1 MIVIELAGTP
11 VGKGRPRFVRRTGC
25 AYTPTKTRNYEGNLS
40 LAAQDVMAGAKPLE
54 GPLAVVVRALF
65 PVPASW
71 SRKKREAAL
80 ASSGVYPTTKPDP
93 DNLLKSSLDPLNQIV
108 FRDDSQVV
116 AAVVIKSYSERPA
129 LRIEVVEIA

>member
-25 AYTPTKTRNYEGNLS
+25 AYTPTKTRNYEGNLR

-54 GPLAVVVRALF
+54 GPLAVTVHALF

-71 SRKKREAAL
+71 SRRKRNAAL
-80 ASSGVYPTTKPDP
+80 DGSLWPTSKPDC
-93 DNLLKSSLDPLNQIV
+93 DNIAKGACDALNQIV
-108 FRDDSQVV
+108 YRDDKQ
-116 AAVVIKSYSERPA
+116 AVDVRVIKSYSERPA
-129 LRIEVVEIA
+129 LRIEVVEIS